1 MKSFDEKKVRA
12 KAKTEESI
20 VKTIISRNLSPVE
33 NEPCRAREAPAK
45 EAIMAWLSLEGIP
58 KYQATTPKMII
69 EAKEAQNAHMPKEPS
84 NPASEKIHSATEEF
98 TTEMIKTP
106 PKLHTAESRQALFIE
121 TAPEQT
127 DDAMAFG
134 ASVKPFTKM
143 TPRESKSA
151 KTPQG
156 VSKIPEK
163 ELKNITPP
171 KARTDT

>member
-1 MKSFDEKKVRA
+1 MKSFDEKYERA

-20 VKTIISRNLSPVE
+20 VKTIISMNLSPVE

-58 KYQATTPKMII
+58 KYQATTPKIII
-69 EAKEAQNAHMPKEPS
+69 EAKDAQNAQIPNVPS
-84 NPASEKIHSATEEF
+84 NPAREKTHSATEEF
-98 TTEMIKTP
+98 TTEIRKTP
-106 PKLHTAESRQALFIE
+106 PKLHTAEIRHALFIE
-121 TAPEQT
+121 MAPEQT

-171 KARTDT
+171 KARTGT